1 LTGAGCLWRGFRLI
15 AQPGLRRYAAV
26 PLFINTAL
34 FVALIAYGGTRFG
47 GFIDHLLP
55 PSLAWLHWLLWPLF
69 ALAVLIAVFYTF
81 AVVAN
86 FVAAPFNVRLAMK
99 VEQRL
104 LGKGMPTADDG
115 GFSLVEPLRHELQKF
130 LFLLGWALPLG
141 LLFFIPGLNLLAPFA
156 WAGFSAWMLA
166 LEYCDYPMGNHGIG
180 FAAQR
185 RLLGQRRFL
194 SLGFG
199 TAALVATSLPVVNL
213 FAIPAAV
220 AGATLLWREHY
231 AVINN
236 PTAAADR

>member
-26 PLFINTAL
+26 PLLINAAL
-34 FVALIAYGGTRFG
+34 FAALIGYGGSRFG
-47 GFIDHLLP
+47 DFIDHLLP

-69 ALAVLIAVFYTF
+69 ALAVLIAVFFAF

-104 LGKGMPTADDG
+104 GGKAAAPDEG
-115 GFSLVEPLRHELQKF
+115 GSSLVEPLRHELQKF
-130 LFLLGWALPLG
+130 LFMLGWALPMG
-141 LLFFIPGLNLLAPFA
+141 VLFFIPGLNLLAPFA

-185 RLLGQRRFL
+185 RLLAQRRFL
-194 SLGFG
+194 TLGFG
-199 TAALVATSLPVVNL
+199 AAVLVVTSLPVVNL

-231 AVINN
+231 AAVNN